1 MGTYSYIVAHGRP
14 AGTASDTQCQ
24 VLNLLTVG
32 LTVGT
37 GLQESAAMQLE
48 FKHYKVYFG
57 IEGPDLDDR
66 DRSFESEYLS
76 LTTEANEYVFENGR
90 RYHGYKP
97 GRYMLP
103 NDENEMDREDMK
115 HHISMLITK
124 GRLHL
129 APITPDPEVIL
140 DIGTGTGI
148 WAIDAA
154 DLYPNAKVIAT
165 DLRVPPNLSFEID
178 DAEEDWLYEPQ
189 SIDLVHARVLKPGG
203 YIELVEMHVIPTS
216 PDHTLPPNSQ
226 IMELYTTL
234 ADASE
239 EVGLDLAVARKYGS
253 MMMSA
258 GFENVVEEV
267 FDLPIGDWMSD
278 RRMKEVGAFQRF
290 QMVEGLHGI
299 AFGALT
305 RVAGWTPTRV
315 QVFLAG
321 VRREMKDRGVHCMY
335 TLDADILYGSRLQRT
350 ESHLFGNVAS
360 LAPEWRSL
368 KAKDRYKPFACFGT
382 KPYIPLSLIYRSSK
396 AIESLWAY
404 IFERDTRT
412 FDSDWESTDLLLAQE
427 GSGHAPAYGTSVLD
441 SELERL
447 FNEIFE
453 TEVAVFF
460 VATGT
465 AANCLALTLES
476 KPGGV
481 VFAHRE
487 AHIIADECGAPE
499 YLSGQLRIQTVDGAD
514 GKMDPKLL
522 RRIVERSAENDV
534 RRGRPST
541 ISVTQATEAG
551 TVYSLAEIDA
561 IAAVA
566 KEFDLPLHMD
576 GARFANALVS
586 LGCTPAEMTWKRGV
600 DMLSFGATKNGCW
613 CAEAVILF
621 DPKKAPAFPFVRKR
635 AAQNFSKSRFI
646 SAQFEAY
653 FRDGLWLDL
662 ARQANAMAMEI
673 SNTFAGL
680 PSARLLSRP
689 QSNEVFVVLK
699 KKVISKIRAKGVEFY
714 DWPAPSDLRMTDDEL
729 LCRFVTSF
737 ATTGEEVS
745 RFSDMVKRAS
755 SDSDF
760 IYSNI

>member
-14 AGTASDTQCQ
+14 AGSELDCKSLQRCSWSLSNTRSISELR
-24 VLNLLTVG
+24 VLISTIETGVCMELRNDVG
-32 LTVGT
+32 N
-37 GLQESAAMQLE
+37 S
-48 FKHYKVYFG
+48 
-57 IEGPDLDDR
+57 
-66 DRSFESEYLS
+66 ESEYLS

-129 APITPDPEVIL
+129 APIGPDPEVIL

-335 TLDADILYGSRLQRT
+335 TLHFVYGRVPEPTATLISSVPVLLHESTFSDSYLNAPASDADILYGSRLQRT
-350 ESHLFGNVAS
+350 KSHLFGNVAS

-368 KAKDRYKPFACFGT
+368 KAKDRYKPFTCFGT

-412 FDSDWESTDLLLAQE
+412 FDSD
-427 GSGHAPAYGTSVLD
+427 
-441 SELERL
+441 
-447 FNEIFE
+447 
-453 TEVAVFF
+453 
-460 VATGT
+460 
-465 AANCLALTLES
+465 
-476 KPGGV
+476 
-481 VFAHRE
+481 
-487 AHIIADECGAPE
+487 
-499 YLSGQLRIQTVDGAD
+499 
-514 GKMDPKLL
+514 
-522 RRIVERSAENDV
+522 
-534 RRGRPST
+534 
-541 ISVTQATEAG
+541 
-551 TVYSLAEIDA
+551 
-561 IAAVA
+561 
-566 KEFDLPLHMD
+566 
-576 GARFANALVS
+576 
-586 LGCTPAEMTWKRGV
+586 
-600 DMLSFGATKNGCW
+600 
-613 CAEAVILF
+613 
-621 DPKKAPAFPFVRKR
+621 
-635 AAQNFSKSRFI
+635 
-646 SAQFEAY
+646 
-653 FRDGLWLDL
+653 
-662 ARQANAMAMEI
+662 
-673 SNTFAGL
+673 
-680 PSARLLSRP
+680 
-689 QSNEVFVVLK
+689 
-699 KKVISKIRAKGVEFY
+699 
-714 DWPAPSDLRMTDDEL
+714 
-729 LCRFVTSF
+729 
-737 ATTGEEVS
+737 
-745 RFSDMVKRAS
+745 
-755 SDSDF
+755 
-760 IYSNI
+760 